1 MSVKPIFFA
10 LDGPNLNEFEFMLKK
25 LEGHIFGVKV
35 GLEMFI
41 SEGPKVVEKL
51 KKDGWTV
58 FLDLKLHDIPNT
70 VKKATKSAN
79 NLGADFLT
87 IHIASGK
94 DALQEASSSK
104 NDSLKILGVSQA
116 LTSSTM
122 DAKMSKGVSED
133 FLLAKQCDIDGVICP
148 PSEIERTKNLY
159 ELIVTPGIR
168 LNNDTKDDQKNTT
181 TPENAII
188 AGAKYIV
195 MGRSIINN
203 LDYVMNELDI

>member
-1 MSVKPIFFA
+1 MIIVAIDENNFKKATEIIDN
-10 LDGPNLNEFEFMLKK
+10 LDPDKCM
-25 LEGHIFGVKV
+25 IKV
-35 GLEMFI
+35 GSVSFNSFGPEII
-41 SEGPKVVEKL
+41 SYAA
-51 KKDGWTV
+51 KKSFEI

-104 NDSLKILGVSQA
+104 NDSLKILGVSHA

-133 FLLAKQCDIDGVICP
+133 FLLAKQCGVDGVICP

-159 ELIVTPGIR
+159 DLIVTPGIR

>member
-10 LDGPNLNEFEFMLKK
+10 LDGPKIDEFEFMLKK
-25 LEGHIFGVKV
+25 LEGQIFGVKV

-58 FLDLKLHDIPNT
+58 FLDLKIHDIPNT

-94 DALQEASSSK
+94 DALQEASLSK
-104 NDSLKILGVSQA
+104 NNSLKILGVSQA
-116 LTSSTM
+116 LTSSLM
-122 DAKMSKGVSED
+122 DTKTSKGVSED
-133 FLLAKQCDIDGVICP
+133 FLLAKECSIEGVICP
-148 PSEIERTKNLY
+148 PSEIQRTKNIY
-159 ELIVTPGIR
+159 DLIVTPGIR

-181 TPENAII
+181 TPENAIS

-195 MGRSIINN
+195 MGRSIVNN
-203 LDYVMNELDI
+203 LDYVLNELDI

>member
-1 MSVKPIFFA
+1 MIIVAIDEINFDKASSILDKLDSKKCMVKIGSIAFNSIGPDLIFYA
-10 LDGPNLNEFEFMLKK
+10 A
-25 LEGHIFGVKV
+25 
-35 GLEMFI
+35 
-41 SEGPKVVEKL
+41 EKGF
-51 KKDGWTV
+51 DV

-70 VKKATKSAN
+70 VKKATESAN

-133 FLLAKQCDIDGVICP
+133 FLLAKQCSIDGVICP

-159 ELIVTPGIR
+159 DLIVTPGIR

>member
-1 MSVKPIFFA
+1 MIIVAIDENNFKKATEIIDN
-10 LDGPNLNEFEFMLKK
+10 LDPDKCM
-25 LEGHIFGVKV
+25 IKV
-35 GLEMFI
+35 GSVSFNSFGPEII
-41 SEGPKVVEKL
+41 SYAA
-51 KKDGWTV
+51 KKSFEI

-133 FLLAKQCDIDGVICP
+133 FLLAKQCGVDGVICP

-159 ELIVTPGIR
+159 DLIVTPGIR

>member
-104 NDSLKILGVSQA
+104 NDLSLIH
-116 LTSSTM
+116 
-122 DAKMSKGVSED
+122 
-133 FLLAKQCDIDGVICP
+133 I
-148 PSEIERTKNLY
+148 
-159 ELIVTPGIR
+159 
-168 LNNDTKDDQKNTT
+168 
-181 TPENAII
+181 
-188 AGAKYIV
+188 
-195 MGRSIINN
+195 
-203 LDYVMNELDI
+203 

>member
-10 LDGPNLNEFEFMLKK
+10 LDGPKIDEFEFMLKK
-25 LEGHIFGVKV
+25 LEGQIFGVKV

-58 FLDLKLHDIPNT
+58 FLDLKIHDIPNT
-70 VKKATKSAN
+70 VKKATKSAY

-94 DALQEASSSK
+94 DALQEASLSK
-104 NDSLKILGVSQA
+104 NNSLKILGVSQA
-116 LTSSTM
+116 LTSSLM
-122 DAKMSKGVSED
+122 DTKTSKGVSED
-133 FLLAKQCDIDGVICP
+133 FLLAKECSIEGVICP
-148 PSEIERTKNLY
+148 PSEIQRTKNIY
-159 ELIVTPGIR
+159 DLIVTPGIR

-181 TPENAII
+181 TPENAIS

-195 MGRSIINN
+195 MGRSIVNN
-203 LDYVMNELDI
+203 LDYVLNELDI

>member
-10 LDGPNLNEFEFMLKK
+10 LDGPKIDEFEFMLKK
-25 LEGHIFGVKV
+25 LEGQIFGVKV

-58 FLDLKLHDIPNT
+58 FLDLKIHDIPNT
-70 VKKATKSAN
+70 VKKATKSAT

-94 DALQEASSSK
+94 DALQEASLST
-104 NDSLKILGVSQA
+104 NNSLKILGVSQA
-116 LTSSTM
+116 LTSSLM
-122 DAKMSKGVSED
+122 DTKTSKGVSED
-133 FLLAKQCDIDGVICP
+133 FLLAKQCSIEGVICP
-148 PSEIERTKNLY
+148 PSEIQRTKNIY
-159 ELIVTPGIR
+159 DLIVTPGIR

-181 TPENAII
+181 TPENAIS

-203 LDYVMNELDI
+203 LDYVLNELDI

>member
-10 LDGPNLNEFEFMLKK
+10 LDGPKIDEFEFMLKK
-25 LEGHIFGVKV
+25 LEGQIFGVKV

-58 FLDLKLHDIPNT
+58 FLDLKIHDIPNT

-94 DALQEASSSK
+94 DALQEASLSK
-104 NDSLKILGVSQA
+104 NNSLKILGVSQA
-116 LTSSTM
+116 LTSSLIDT
-122 DAKMSKGVSED
+122 KTSKGVSED
-133 FLLAKQCDIDGVICP
+133 FLLAKQCSIEGVICP
-148 PSEIERTKNLY
+148 PSEIQRTKNIY
-159 ELIVTPGIR
+159 DLIVTPGIR

-181 TPENAII
+181 TPENAIS

-195 MGRSIINN
+195 MGRSMINN
-203 LDYVMNELDI
+203 LDYVLNELDI

>member
-1 MSVKPIFFA
+1 MRFKMSVKPIFFA

-70 VKKATKSAN
+70 VKKATKSAY

-122 DAKMSKGVSED
+122 DVKISKGVSKD
-133 FLLAKQCDIDGVICP
+133 FLMAKQCGVLFVLLV
-148 PSEIERTKNLY
+148 K
-159 ELIVTPGIR
+159 
-168 LNNDTKDDQKNTT
+168 
-181 TPENAII
+181 
-188 AGAKYIV
+188 
-195 MGRSIINN
+195 
-203 LDYVMNELDI
+203 

>member
-94 DALQEASSSK
+94 DCL
-104 NDSLKILGVSQA
+104 LY
-116 LTSSTM
+116 TS
-122 DAKMSKGVSED
+122 DAADE
-133 FLLAKQCDIDGVICP
+133 
-148 PSEIERTKNLY
+148 
-159 ELIVTPGIR
+159 
-168 LNNDTKDDQKNTT
+168 
-181 TPENAII
+181 
-188 AGAKYIV
+188 
-195 MGRSIINN
+195 
-203 LDYVMNELDI
+203 

>member
-1 MSVKPIFFA
+1 M
-10 LDGPNLNEFEFMLKK
+10 
-25 LEGHIFGVKV
+25 VKV
-35 GLEMFI
+35 GLQLFV
-41 SEGPKVVEKL
+41 SEGWELISAIKQKNF
-51 KKDGWTV
+51 DI

-133 FLLAKQCDIDGVICP
+133 FLLAKQCGIDGVICP

-159 ELIVTPGIR
+159 DLIVTPGIR

>member
-10 LDGPNLNEFEFMLKK
+10 LDGPKINEFEFMLKK
-25 LEGHIFGVKV
+25 LEGQIFGVKV

-58 FLDLKLHDIPNT
+58 FL
-70 VKKATKSAN
+70 
-79 NLGADFLT
+79 T

-104 NDSLKILGVSQA
+104 NNSLKILGVSQA
-116 LTSSTM
+116 LTSSLM
-122 DAKMSKGVSED
+122 DAKTSKGVSED
-133 FLLAKQCDIDGVICP
+133 FLLAKQCSIDGVICP

-159 ELIVTPGIR
+159 DLIVTPGIR

-181 TPENAII
+181 TPENAIS

-203 LDYVMNELDI
+203 LDYVLNDLNI

>member
-10 LDGPNLNEFEFMLKK
+10 LDGPKIDEFEFMLKK
-25 LEGHIFGVKV
+25 LEGQIFGVKV

-41 SEGPKVVEKL
+41 SEGPNVVEKL

-58 FLDLKLHDIPNT
+58 FLDLKIHDIPNT

-94 DALQEASSSK
+94 DALQEASLSK
-104 NDSLKILGVSQA
+104 NNSLKILGVSQA
-116 LTSSTM
+116 LTSSLM
-122 DAKMSKGVSED
+122 DTKTSKGVSED
-133 FLLAKQCDIDGVICP
+133 FLLAKQCSIEGVICP
-148 PSEIERTKNLY
+148 PSEIQRTKNIY
-159 ELIVTPGIR
+159 DLIVTPGIR

-181 TPENAII
+181 TPENAIS

-195 MGRSIINN
+195 MGRSLINN
-203 LDYVMNELDI
+203 LDYVLNELDI

>member
-70 VKKATKSAN
+70 VKKATKSAY

-87 IHIASGK
+87 IHIASGE

-116 LTSSTM
+116 LTSSTI
-122 DAKMSKGVSED
+122 DAKMSKGVSKD
-133 FLLAKQCDIDGVICP
+133 FLLAKQCGVDGVICP
-148 PSEIERTKNLY
+148 PSEIERAKNLY
-159 ELIVTPGIR
+159 DLIITPGIR

-195 MGRSIINN
+195 MGRSIKNN

>member
-1 MSVKPIFFA
+1 MSKRLIVA
-10 LDGPNLNEFEFMLKK
+10 LDFDNKFDALRTLDLLDCNKCM
-25 LEGHIFGVKV
+25 VKV
-35 GLEMFI
+35 GLQLFV
-41 SEGPKVVEKL
+41 SEGWELISAIKQKNF
-51 KKDGWTV
+51 DI

-133 FLLAKQCDIDGVICP
+133 FLLAKQCGVDGVICP

-159 ELIVTPGIR
+159 DLIVTPGIR

>member
-10 LDGPNLNEFEFMLKK
+10 LDGPILNEFEFMLKK

-94 DALQEASSSK
+94 

-116 LTSSTM
+116 LTSSIM
-122 DAKMSKGVSED
+122 DVKMSKGVSKD
-133 FLLAKQCDIDGVICP
+133 FLLAKQCGVDGVVCP

-159 ELIVTPGIR
+159 DLIVTPGIR

-195 MGRSIINN
+195 MGRSIKNN
-203 LDYVMNELDI
+203 LDYIMNELDI